1 LFLRLN
7 NREKNL
13 LKILLILVIIL
24 ASDIAVSYLEENLT
38 SLKNEKQNI
47 INKINNQDNYQIKD
61 NKHIDDK
68 YIESVES
75 NKNEELK
82 NNFNN
87 SFLDKKTN
95 KDIVLLVENELR
107 DIVNVEYINQESS
120 LDNHNKKQVNLEIK
134 VNGELANVLKLEGVM
149 KKLRLN
155 NKLEKIEINKL
166 KVNNFDVQNIPN
178 EYKQEKDNIVE
189 CKMTV
194 RVI

>member
-1 LFLRLN
+1 MRLN

-166 KVNNFDVQNIPN
+166 KVNNFDVQNITN

>member
-1 LFLRLN
+1 MRLN

-68 YIESVES
+68 YIESVEL

-166 KVNNFDVQNIPN
+166 KVNNFDDQNIPN

>member
-1 LFLRLN
+1 MRLN

-68 YIESVES
+68 YIESVEL

-166 KVNNFDVQNIPN
+166 KVNNFDAQNIPN

>member
-1 LFLRLN
+1 MRLN

-189 CKMTV
+189 WKMTV

>member
-1 LFLRLN
+1 MRLN

-13 LKILLILVIIL
+13 LKILLILVIMV
-24 ASDIAVSYLEENLT
+24 ASDIVVNYLEANLT

-47 INKINNQDNYQIKD
+47 INKINNQDNYQIKG

-68 YIESVES
+68 YIESVEL
-75 NKNEELK
+75 NENEELK

-95 KDIVLLVENELR
+95 KDIVLLVENELKN
-107 DIVNVEYINQESS
+107 IVNIEYINQESS

-134 VNGELANVLKLEGVM
+134 VNGELENVLKFEDVM

-166 KVNNFDVQNIPN
+166 KVNNFDAQNILS

-194 RVI
+194 RVT

>member
-1 LFLRLN
+1 MRLN

-68 YIESVES
+68 YIESVEL

-166 KVNNFDVQNIPN
+166 KVNNFDAQNIPN
-178 EYKQEKDNIVE
+178 EYNQEKDNIVE

>member
-1 LFLRLN
+1 M
-7 NREKNL
+7 
-13 LKILLILVIIL
+13 LILVIIL

-68 YIESVES
+68 YIESVEL

-166 KVNNFDVQNIPN
+166 KVNNFDAQNIPN

>member
-1 LFLRLN
+1 
-7 NREKNL
+7 
-13 LKILLILVIIL
+13 
-24 ASDIAVSYLEENLT
+24 ASDIVVNYLEENLT

-47 INKINNQDNYQIKD
+47 INKINNQDNYQIKG

-68 YIESVES
+68 YIESVEL
-75 NKNEELK
+75 NENEELK

-95 KDIVLLVENELR
+95 KDIVLLVENELKN
-107 DIVNVEYINQESS
+107 IVNIEYINQESS

-134 VNGELANVLKLEGVM
+134 VNGELENVLKFEDVM

-166 KVNNFDVQNIPN
+166 KVNNFDAQNILS

-194 RVI
+194 RVT

>member
-1 LFLRLN
+1 MRLN

-47 INKINNQDNYQIKD
+47 INKINNQDNYQIKY

-68 YIESVES
+68 YIESVEL

-166 KVNNFDVQNIPN
+166 KVNNFDAQNIPN

>member
-1 LFLRLN
+1 MRLN

-68 YIESVES
+68 YIESVEL
-75 NKNEELK
+75 NKNEEMK

-87 SFLDKKTN
+87 SFIDKKTN

-166 KVNNFDVQNIPN
+166 KVNNFDAQNIPN

>member
-1 LFLRLN
+1 MRLN

-13 LKILLILVIIL
+13 LKILLILAIIL
-24 ASDIAVSYLEENLT
+24 ATNIIVSPLKENLT
-38 SLKNEKQNI
+38 SLENEKQNI
-47 INKINNQDNYQIKD
+47 INKINSQDNYQIKD
-61 NKHIDDK
+61 NKHRDDK
-68 YIESVES
+68 YIESVEL

-95 KDIVLLVENELR
+95 KDIVLLVENGLR
-107 DIVNVEYINQESS
+107 DIVNIEYINQESS

-134 VNGELANVLKLEGVM
+134 VNGELENVLKLEGVM
-149 KKLRLN
+149 KKLKLN

-166 KVNNFDVQNIPN
+166 KTNNFDAQNISN

>member
-1 LFLRLN
+1 MRLN

-68 YIESVES
+68 YIESVEL

-134 VNGELANVLKLEGVM
+134 VNGELENVLKLEGVM

-155 NKLEKIEINKL
+155 NKFEKIEINKL
-166 KVNNFDVQNIPN
+166 KVNNFDAQNIPN

>member
-1 LFLRLN
+1 MRLN

-68 YIESVES
+68 YIESVEF

-107 DIVNVEYINQESS
+107 DIVNIEYINQESS

-134 VNGELANVLKLEGVM
+134 VNGELENVLKLEGVM

-155 NKLEKIEINKL
+155 NKFEKIEINKL
-166 KVNNFDVQNIPN
+166 KVNNFDAQNIPN

>member
-1 LFLRLN
+1 MRLN

-13 LKILLILVIIL
+13 LKILLILVIMV
-24 ASDIAVSYLEENLT
+24 ASDIVVNYLEENLT

-47 INKINNQDNYQIKD
+47 INKINNKDNYQIKG

-68 YIESVES
+68 YIESVEL
-75 NKNEELK
+75 NENEELK

-95 KDIVLLVENELR
+95 KDIVLLVENELKN
-107 DIVNVEYINQESS
+107 IVNIEYINQESS

-134 VNGELANVLKLEGVM
+134 VNGELENVLKFEDVM

-166 KVNNFDVQNIPN
+166 KVNNFDAQNILS

-194 RVI
+194 RVT